1 MKTIS
6 ILANST
12 ITFGVI
18 SVLCLITLHFVS
30 SEIKPNFRMVSEYAL
45 GNHKW
50 LITLF
55 FICWGLCSMTS
66 ALTLWNIV
74 TSGWAKFGVLLVFI
88 TGIGAIMG
96 GLFDVQHKLHGL
108 SFGIG
113 VPFLPIGALIITYH
127 LLKNPDWQNNSFA
140 LLLSS
145 HSIWISL
152 LLMAGSMLLLFSG
165 LKSAGIVYGPDA
177 PPLTELPES
186 VIGISGW
193 ANRLLVLSYLSFPIL
208 TAKIVLSILEL
219 QKLK

>member
-1 MKTIS
+1 MKTIT

-12 ITFGVI
+12 ITFGII
-18 SVLCLITLHFVS
+18 SILCLIILHFVS

-55 FICWGLCSMTS
+55 FISWGLCSITS
-66 ALTLWNIV
+66 AFMLWNIV
-74 TSGWAKFGVLLVFI
+74 ITGWVKFGALLVFI

-127 LLKNPDWQNNSFA
+127 LLKNVEWQNNSTL

-152 LLMAGSMLLLFSG
+152 IFMAGSMLLLFSG
-165 LKSAGIVYGPDA
+165 LKSAGVVYGPDL
-177 PPLTELPES
+177 PPLAELPKG
-186 VIGISGW
+186 VIGINGW
-193 ANRLLVLSYLSFPIL
+193 ANRLLVLCYLGYPIL
-208 TAKIVLSILEL
+208 IAKIMLNILDP
-219 QKLK
+219 KK

>member
-12 ITFGVI
+12 IIFGSL
-18 SVLCLITLHFVS
+18 SVLCLLILHFVS
-30 SEIKPNFRMVSEYAL
+30 SEFKPNFRMISEYAL

-50 LITLF
+50 LITTF
-55 FICWGLCSMTS
+55 FFFWGLCSIASGLM
-66 ALTLWNIV
+66 LWQIV
-74 TSGWAKFGVLLVFI
+74 SSNWAKFGVLLVFVS
-88 TGIGAIMG
+88 GIGAIMG

-127 LLKNPDWQNNSFA
+127 LLKNPAWQKSSFA

-152 LLMAGSMLLLFSG
+152 ILMAASMFLLFSS
-165 LKSAGIVYGPDA
+165 LKAAGVAYGPDSA
-177 PPLTELPES
+177 PMTDLPKG
-186 VIGISGW
+186 VIGVNGW
-193 ANRLLVLSYLSFPIL
+193 ANRLLVLCYIAYPVLA
-208 TAKIVLSILEL
+208 AKIALSILEL
-219 QKLK
+219 KN